1 MELPKQFDPQTIETR
16 WSDYWLSTKAFAW
29 DPRGEREDT
38 FVVDTPPPTVSGSLH
53 MGHLFSYSQQDFIVR
68 YQRMR
73 GKNIFF
79 PIGWDDNGLP
89 TERRVQNLY
98 NVRCEPHL
106 HPNPNLNLER
116 GRKGD
121 PLPISRKDFIALC
134 NEVTREDEEAF
145 KRLWTRL
152 GMSFDWDLEYATI
165 DDHCR
170 RTSQASFLELLE
182 RGEIYQAVR
191 PVMWDVD
198 FRTAIAQAE
207 VTDKEV
213 SSAYHFLRFGIEGTE
228 EYVVIATTRP
238 ELLPA
243 CVAVLAHPDDER
255 YRKYIGRNAVT
266 PLFYAPVPIMADPKA
281 DPEKGTGIVMVCTY
295 GDQTDVEWQRQYQLP
310 VRQVLDWD
318 GRLMPL
324 TFVGPGSTNG
334 GDGVFVSLR
343 PDEAN
348 AAYQQIQGKYVKQAQ
363 RALIEY
369 AESLDAAGGAFR
381 IIDRPKQEIKHVV
394 RFFEKG
400 DRPLEWI
407 PARQWF
413 CRILEHRDAL
423 IEQGRKINWT
433 PKHMGIRYEHWV
445 EGLNQ
450 DWCLSRQRFFGVPV
464 PVWYRLDEQ
473 GRVLYDQRL
482 LPSRDRLPIDPL
494 DDVPAGYSEEQRD
507 QPGGFTGDPDV
518 LDTWATS
525 SLTPQIA
532 SKWVDD
538 PERHARLFPMDVR
551 PQAHEI
557 IRTWAFY
564 TIVKA
569 WLHERQIPWKNVLIS
584 GWVLDPDR
592 KKMSKS
598 QGNVVT
604 PEPVIEQFSADSVRY
619 WSARAR
625 LGVDTAYDEQV
636 FKVGKRLSTKLFNA
650 AKFAVG
656 RFCEISPELLTPDK
670 IVMET
675 DRTLVA
681 ELRPLIER
689 ATQAFDQFDYAQA
702 LQLTEE
708 FFWQHFCDN
717 YLELAKARTYDEGLT
732 PERLSAAT
740 TLRLVLRALVRMFAP
755 FMPFLTEEVWHWAY
769 SSDADMHESVHKS
782 PWPSVEEFGAVPAP
796 QCGET
801 YAIIATVLDSVR
813 KAKAEANL
821 SMKAPVAEVVVQT
834 VSAYKQAVDAVRD
847 DIIRMLHIERWTV
860 VDGEPEGTLVAVETR
875 VTS

>member
-1 MELPKQFDPQTIETR
+1 MELPKQFDPHELEQR
-16 WSDYWLSTKAFAW
+16 WCLRWQELKVYAW
-29 DPRGEREDT
+29 EPGRSRSET

-53 MGHLFSYSQQDFIVR
+53 VGHLFSYSQQDFIVR
-68 YQRMR
+68 FHRMR

-106 HPNPNLNLER
+106 HPDPNLQLER

-121 PLPISRKDFIALC
+121 PMPVSRKDFIALC
-134 NEVTREDEEAF
+134 QEVTRDDEEAF
-145 KRLWTRL
+145 RRLWTRL
-152 GMSFDWDLEYATI
+152 GMSYDWDLEYATI
-165 DDHCR
+165 DEHCR

-182 RGEIYQAVR
+182 KGEIYQAER

-207 VTDKEV
+207 VADKEIAG
-213 SSAYHFLRFGIEGTE
+213 AYYFLRFGIEGTDDH
-228 EYVVIATTRP
+228 VVIATTRP

-243 CVAVLAHPDDER
+243 CVAVLAHPDDAR
-255 YRKYIGRNAVT
+255 YRKYIGRHAVT
-266 PLFYAPVPIMADPKA
+266 PLFHAPVPIMADPKA

-295 GDQTDVEWQRQYQLP
+295 GDQTDVEWQRQYDLP
-310 VRQVLDWD
+310 VRQVLDRD
-318 GRLMPL
+318 GRLMPV
-324 TFVGPGSTNG
+324 TFVAPERM
-334 GDGVFVSLR
+334 DALHPFVSLNA
-343 PDEAN
+343 DDAEAV
-348 AAYQQIQGKYVKQAQ
+348 YREVQGKSVTQA
-363 RALIEY
+363 RKILLEL
-369 AESLDAAGGAFR
+369 AEARDAAGGHPKT
-381 IIDRPKQEIKHVV
+381 IDRPKQDVTHTV

-400 DRPLEWI
+400 ERPLEWI

-413 CRILEHRDAL
+413 CRVLDHRQAL

-433 PKHMGIRYEHWV
+433 PQHMGIRYEHWV

-464 PVWYRLDEQ
+464 PVWYKLDGE
-473 GRVLYDQRL
+473 GRVIHEAPL
-482 LPSRDRLPIDPL
+482 LPARDRLPVDPM
-494 DDVPAGYSEEQRD
+494 DDVPDGYTEAQRD
-507 QPGGFTGDPDV
+507 RPGGFTGDPDV

-532 SKWVDD
+532 THWVDD
-538 PERHARLFPMDVR
+538 KERHARLFPMDIR

-569 WLHERQIPWKNVLIS
+569 WLHEGRIPWKNVLIS

-598 QGNVVT
+598 QGNVIT
-604 PEPVIEQFSADSVRY
+604 PEPIIEQFSADSVRY

-656 RFCEISPELLTPDK
+656 RFAGIEKGLLTPDR
-670 IVMET
+670 ITVET
-675 DRTLVA
+675 DRTVVA
-681 ELRPLIER
+681 ELRPLMAR
-689 ATQAFDQFDYAQA
+689 ATESFEQFDYAQA
-702 LQLTEE
+702 LQVTEE
-708 FFWQHFCDN
+708 FFWQTFCDN
-717 YLELAKARTYDEGLT
+717 YLELAKARTYDEDLT

-740 TLRLVLRALVRMFAP
+740 TLRLVLRALVRLFAP
-755 FMPFLTEEVWHWAY
+755 FMPFLTEEIWSWTF
-769 SSDADMHESVHKS
+769 SDDPDMAVSVHRS
-782 PWPSVEEFGAVPAP
+782 PWPYIEEFAAVAP
-796 QCGET
+796 PERTET
-801 YAIIATVLDSVR
+801 YAVITAIVDAVR
-813 KAKAEANL
+813 KSKAEANL
-821 SMKAPVAEVVVQT
+821 SMKAPVARVIAT
-834 VSAYKQAVDAVRD
+834 VPPELTRMTEAVRD
-847 DIIRMLHIERWTV
+847 DIVRMLHIGVFEI
-860 VDGEPEGTLVAVETR
+860 VAGGSASQPVSVETHL
-875 VTS
+875 T

>member
-1 MELPKQFDPQTIETR
+1 MELPKQFEPHEIEKR
-16 WSDYWLSTKAFAW
+16 WSDHWLASQIFAW
-29 DPRGEREDT
+29 DPNGSRENT

-68 YQRMR
+68 YQRMK

-106 HPNPNLNLER
+106 HPNPGLKLER

-121 PLPISRKDFIALC
+121 PVPISRKDFIALC
-134 NEVTREDEEAF
+134 HEVTQEDEEAF

-152 GMSFDWDLEYATI
+152 GMSFDWSLEYATI
-165 DDHCR
+165 DEHCR

-182 RGEIYQAVR
+182 KGEIYQAVR

-207 VTDKEV
+207 VADREV
-213 SSAYHFLRFGIEGTE
+213 ASAYHFLRFGIEGTD

-255 YRKYIGRNAVT
+255 YKKYIGKNAVT
-266 PLFYAPVPIMADPKA
+266 PLFHVPVPIMADAKA

-295 GDQTDVEWQRQYQLP
+295 GDQTDVEWQRQYGLP
-310 VRQVLDWD
+310 VRQVLDRD
-318 GRLMPL
+318 GRLMPI
-324 TFVGPGSTNG
+324 TFVRRGETCDAAFP
-334 GDGVFVSLR
+334 SLN
-343 PDEAN
+343 PDAAN
-348 AAYQQIQGKYVKQAQ
+348 EAYQHIQGKYVKQAQ
-363 RALIEY
+363 KALIEY
-369 AESLDAAGGAFR
+369 AVSLDGQGGMR
-381 IIDRPKQEIKHVV
+381 PIIDRPKQDVTHIV

-413 CRILEHRDAL
+413 CRILEHRDEL
-423 IEQGRKINWT
+423 IEQGRKVNWI

-464 PVWYRLDEQ
+464 PVWYKVDEHGQ
-473 GRVLYDQRL
+473 VMYDQRL
-482 LPSRDRLPIDPL
+482 LPSRDQLPIDPL
-494 DDVPAGYSEEQRD
+494 DDVPEGYTEDQRD

-532 SKWVDD
+532 SGWVDNLQ
-538 PERHARLFPMDVR
+538 RHARLFPMDIR

-569 WLHERQIPWKNVLIS
+569 WLHERKIPWKNVLIS

-656 RFCEISPELLTPDK
+656 RFMELDAQSLTADK
-670 IVMET
+670 IVVET
-675 DRTLVA
+675 DRTIIA

-689 ATQAFDQFDYAQA
+689 ATQAFEQFDYAQA
-702 LQLTEE
+702 LQLTED
-708 FFWQHFCDN
+708 FFWQTFCDN
-717 YLELAKARTYDEGLT
+717 YLELAKARTYDEGIT
-732 PERLSAAT
+732 PGRLSAAA
-740 TLRLVLRALVRMFAP
+740 TLRLVLRVLVRLFAP
-755 FMPFLTEEVWHWAY
+755 FMPFLTEEVWHWAF
-769 SSDADMHESVHKS
+769 SKDTDMHESVHRS
-782 PWPSVEEFGAVPAP
+782 PWPCLEEFAQVPAP
-796 QCGET
+796 VSPET
-801 YAIIATVLDSVR
+801 YSLITTILDAVR

-821 SMKAPVAEVVVQT
+821 SMKAPVTAVSLVVRPDL
-834 VSAYKQAVDAVRD
+834 VDAVEKVRE
-847 DIIRMLHIERWTV
+847 DIVRMLHIGSWTIAQ
-860 VDGEPEGTLVAVETR
+860 GEPGGTLVSVETKL
-875 VTS
+875 SE